1 MLLHYFL
8 KSKPKGD
15 ITLEI
20 LDDKQARVALLTS
33 KKEPEVKA
41 DPGDYAE
48 ERYKKPVLPVEAGLH
63 RVVWDLR
70 YEGAEIIKGAKV
82 DSGEPKMGPLVN
94 PGSYVVKLTVEG
106 QTRTRK
112 LQVLPDPRSVSSK
125 DWARA
130 AARVEEANEPLT
142 PETILR
148 HAETPVQ
155 TVELRE
161 QIELA
166 LKIRDDI
173 SSLART
179 VEQIRRIKGQL
190 VARNELLKE
199 DGRAKVLV
207 QASRELLTRLD
218 ELEAKLHNPKAKI
231 VYDILAMKGGA
242 RLYSQLVWLFE
253 MLKASDGS
261 PTQGIREVYV
271 EQTELLRKYQEEWR
285 SLLVKELTALNE
297 QAKKLGV
304 PGILLPVAREKAP
317 PASAAGDEK

>member
-1 MLLHYFL
+1 
-8 KSKPKGD
+8 
-15 ITLEI
+15 
-20 LDDKQARVALLTS
+20 
-33 KKEPEVKA
+33 
-41 DPGDYAE
+41 
-48 ERYKKPVLPVEAGLH
+48 
-63 RVVWDLR
+63 
-70 YEGAEIIKGAKV
+70 
-82 DSGEPKMGPLVN
+82 
-94 PGSYVVKLTVEG
+94 
-106 QTRTRK
+106 
-112 LQVLPDPRSVSSK
+112 VLPDPRSVTAK

-148 HAETPVQ
+148 HVEAPVQ

-179 VEQIRRIKGQL
+179 VEQIRRVKGQL

-199 DGRAKVLV
+199 DGRAKSLV
-207 QASRELLTRLD
+207 QASRDVVGKLD
-218 ELEAKLHNPKAKI
+218 ALEEKLHNPKAKI
-231 VYDILAMKGGA
+231 AYDILAMKGGA

-253 MLKASDGS
+253 MIKTSDGS

-285 SLLVKELTALNE
+285 SLIGKELTALNE
-297 QAKKLGV
+297 QAKKLDV
-304 PGILLPVAREKAP
+304 PGILLPASKEKAP
-317 PASAAGDEK
+317 PASAAGDAK